1 MGYLQH
7 STDTVPEAGTLL
19 EQIDK
24 TSNTY
29 PEIIDLENI
38 FFPKIY
44 QKHFAFM
51 KGTSSFFKVAM
62 KSIKYD
68 MELPALRSQVKWK
81 ADMLWGTSV
90 CSLNEFLLFLLL
102 KVIH

>member
-1 MGYLQH
+1 MEANYQKLHEVLYLIA
-7 STDTVPEAGTLL
+7 DTVPEVGTLL

-38 FFPKIY
+38 FFPKMY

-51 KGTSSFFKVAM
+51 KGK
-62 KSIKYD
+62 
-68 MELPALRSQVKWK
+68 
-81 ADMLWGTSV
+81 
-90 CSLNEFLLFLLL
+90 
-102 KVIH
+102 